1 MIDGRLHAVAEGE
14 SLEVPPDTWHTW
26 VPVGEVRMRVTM
38 TPALGLD
45 DFLVMGK
52 GMGSQD
58 ETPSSVLADSK
69 GDCKAPE
76 IVHGEAIRGWRSV
89 LVGSC
94 PGSTSGVSFL
104 RGRLSDVVRGR
115 ISLPVTG
122 RHRYLWGRGGEIW
135 GLGRDSSDDLVSRHQ
150 VGSTT
155 DLGWPYQTK
164 NPLHWF
170 PGVPR
175 ERGYRAGFDFGGRSK
190 RSELRVADVTS

>member
-1 MIDGRLHAVAEGE
+1 MQR
-14 SLEVPPDTWHTW
+14 T
-26 VPVGEVRMRVTM
+26 
-38 TPALGLD
+38 
-45 DFLVMGK
+45 
-52 GMGSQD
+52 
-58 ETPSSVLADSK
+58 SK

-175 ERGYRAGFDFGGRSK
+175 ERGYRVGVTEGKASGLVSARSSTDLFWGVVGADDFRGCSTLPDHDRC
-190 RSELRVADVTS
+190 